1 MRDTQPSTPSGVR
14 TTTAAVD
21 RYVPGS
27 GQHRRH
33 LLVVLV
39 NDRPGVLNRVSS
51 LLRARDFNIESLAV
65 GHSERPDV
73 SRMTIVLHGDDFA
86 VEQVSKQ
93 LYKLIDVL
101 KVQDLGAEQR
111 IEHELALIKVRVT
124 KQDRAEALKVAE
136 LYKARVVDLGADHLI
151 VEAAGTVAEIDAVI
165 ALLAGFGIKELVRT
179 GAIAMARGS
188 TAIKIEGGS

>member
-73 SRMTIVLHGDDFA
+73 SRMTIVLHGDDF
-86 VEQVSKQ
+86 
-93 LYKLIDVL
+93 
-101 KVQDLGAEQR
+101 
-111 IEHELALIKVRVT
+111 
-124 KQDRAEALKVAE
+124 
-136 LYKARVVDLGADHLI
+136 
-151 VEAAGTVAEIDAVI
+151 
-165 ALLAGFGIKELVRT
+165 
-179 GAIAMARGS
+179 
-188 TAIKIEGGS
+188 

>member
-136 LYKARVVDLGADHLI
+136 LYKARVVDLGVDHLI

-165 ALLAGFGIKELVRT
+165 SLLAGFGIKELVCT

>member
-1 MRDTQPSTPSGVR
+1 MSGTR
-14 TTTAAVD
+14 MTDPDSAAAVVAIVD

-27 GQHRRH
+27 GQHQRH

-51 LLRARDFNIESLAV
+51 LLRSRDFNIESLVV
-65 GHSERPDV
+65 GHSERAGV

-101 KVQDLGAEQR
+101 KVQDLSAEQR
-111 IEHELALIKVRVT
+111 IEHEMALIKVRVT
-124 KQDRAEALKVAE
+124 KHDRAEALKVAE

-151 VEAAGTVAEIDAVI
+151 VEAAGTVAEIDAVVT
-165 ALLAGFGIKELVRT
+165 LLAGFGIKEIART
-179 GAIAMARGS
+179 GAIAMARGPV
-188 TAIKIEGGS
+188 TIKIEGGG